1 MPDHKPG
8 ANLAL
13 SVVRAVA
20 CQGAVYSRQQTY
32 CNETLLTAS
41 RLPTIAVAQSFF
53 TGMSRERIKLLAK
66 RSVVTVLSMPR
77 HRHTERCLNT
87 VAFDSTVCART
98 THIISSQSQHHRSS
112 SIQHLGGVVFLAHT
126 KRSTES
132 ITTAAATA
140 DDDRSRSRS
149 PEGDTSSSRAASRRS
164 GDTTHAAACARSYTS
179 RGDGHVTERACTGPA
194 RVQSASGRERGP
206 VERAATV
213 RSSYAEAL

>member
-77 HRHTERCLNT
+77 HRHTETCLNT
-87 VAFDSTVCART
+87 VAFDSTVYPLVRG
-98 THIISSQSQHHRSS
+98 
-112 SIQHLGGVVFLAHT
+112 HLVTIATPSLVVH
-126 KRSTES
+126 S
-132 ITTAAATA
+132 
-140 DDDRSRSRS
+140 
-149 PEGDTSSSRAASRRS
+149 ASRRS
-164 GDTTHAAACARSYTS
+164 RLSCAYKAEHGEHNHSSSHS
-179 RGDGHVTERACTGPA
+179 RR
-194 RVQSASGRERGP
+194 RP
-206 VERAATV
+206 VPQ
-213 RSSYAEAL
+213 